1 MGRDGEHIQLIWV
14 GLQAIFLSFRNNIP
28 KFGMGRSEASPEQDD
43 FSSNRHPA
51 LSFCLSMIF
60 SENRCPL
67 FRIMLKLTLEFPDD
81 FFGREF
87 GFRLGRGIIRRH
99 EAGCRLA
106 PDESAGLS
114 IRGYGRAPMSRPALV
129 SHNRKL
135 RYLGQIAS
143 SERPRA

>member
-1 MGRDGEHIQLIWV
+1 M
-14 GLQAIFLSFRNNIP
+14 
-28 KFGMGRSEASPEQDD
+28 SPRLERDD

-60 SENRCPL
+60 PENRCPL

-87 GFRLGRGIIRRH
+87 GFCLGRGIIRRH

-135 RYLGQIAS
+135 RYLSHIAS
-143 SERPRA
+143 KNRPRAPFGATDMRKIL